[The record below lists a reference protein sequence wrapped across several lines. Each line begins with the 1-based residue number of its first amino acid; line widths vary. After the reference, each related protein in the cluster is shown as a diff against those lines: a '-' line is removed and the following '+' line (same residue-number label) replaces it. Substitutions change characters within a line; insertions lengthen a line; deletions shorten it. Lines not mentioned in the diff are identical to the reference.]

1 MAWLTD
7 WTYRKKIAIQ
17 HANVDALLGDFPLYV
32 GFCDD
37 ADLAGALA
45 TGYDVRFT
53 QSDGETLLAY
63 ERESWSG
70 GGANVTA
77 DFWVKVPSISAVAG
91 TDIYVYWGKAGAA
104 DGQDAANAWNSSHLM
119 VLHLNGNVLDSTGN
133 GNDCTNYG
141 TSSAPAAVSDGRSFD
156 GSNDWI
162 QTPLSV
168 NYKTFS
174 MWFQCDGWTS
184 QRTPASHDESGSYA
198 EDWTLYNYYTDSRL
212 VLRCTST
219 FRTVLNPVG
228 TGWYY
233 ITIAADGTNWRR
245 LSSTR
250 EAGAHPPAN
259 RGLRRDRL
267 QGFTPAMSSRRQ
279 SCGRRPS
286 AAASRFAVCC
296 RVAEAVVG
304 VVGRNRAAEAAIVVI
319 VSGGARGVE
328 RDVLRL
334 AGVERG
340 HSRIPVPP
348 LVALAAVETNAAVE
362 LIRQGLEAVISGCGP
377 RGLQPAGA

>member
-233 ITIAADGTNWRR
+233 ITIAADGTNWKTYINGSQVDSFSKTALMGVGAINKLRIGR
-245 LSSTR
+245 YAHLSSYFDGLADEVRVRSETESLAWHKFTYHNINEADNELTWESVEEAPSGGVSGPYR
-250 EAGAHPPAN
+250 VSAGCLVGTGADAGGLFIPAAGAG
-259 RGLRRDRL
+259 GL
-267 QGFTPAMSSRRQ
+267 FHAT
-279 SCGRRPS
+279 
-286 AAASRFAVCC
+286 
-296 RVAEAVVG
+296 
-304 VVGRNRAAEAAIVVI
+304 
-319 VSGGARGVE
+319 
-328 RDVLRL
+328 
-334 AGVERG
+334 
-340 HSRIPVPP
+340 
-348 LVALAAVETNAAVE
+348 AAVGKV
-362 LIRQGLEAVISGCGP
+362 R
-377 RGLQPAGA
+377 